1 MYGGLFVNRVA
12 ALKFAM
18 FKNDTPQVAVMMP
31 GFLKLNITQAR

>member
-18 FKNDTPQVAVMMP
+18 FKIDTTKVAAISQKAI
-31 GFLKLNITQAR
+31 KLL